1 VHFCAFKQ
9 QIICAV
15 CQMTTLDQNGAAG
28 LADDFA
34 CRLLHIFTIGDVM
47 AADSGCLMQIR
58 RYQSAQ
64 REQLLLQN
72 LCRIVMQQR
81 GTA

>member
-1 VHFCAFKQ
+1 MHFCAVKQ
-9 QIICAV
+9 QIICTV
-15 CQMTTLDQNGAAG
+15 CQMTALDQNSAAG

-47 AADSGCLMQIR
+47 AADGGCLMQIR

-64 REQLLLQN
+64 WEQLLLQN